1 MKTNAWKWA
10 GKTFVLLK
18 NDSQRKHLHAGAGL
32 WHSKKQLEF
41 YKKNGNRYYV
51 SLYKGIVYSF
61 EERFRDLNED
71 IDVLSYFGE
80 ANAQA

>member
-1 MKTNAWKWA
+1 MIVKENIYTLAMA
-10 GKTFVLLK
+10 Y
-18 NDSQRKHLHAGAGL
+18 GL
-32 WHSKKQLEF
+32 AKRQLEF

-61 EERFRDLNED
+61 EERFKDLNED

-80 ANAQA
+80 HNAQA